1 LFFLGVENV
10 LVSNK
15 ETSTKIAMSTMGV
28 PAVTEVYMK
37 AFTSMLEAV
46 LEGLHNST
54 IVDPQC
60 RKVIEAVHSLLPAG
74 DDIAEVAAARTY
86 LERLICISSDMQ
98 EAHRKVGSKS
108 QKQDEARVL
117 ANQEQALI
125 AGVLKTAEERMSSME
140 EQRVEKTTRLEA
152 LNTEVQ
158 ELKTALHE
166 IEEGVKELKSTQSRK
181 QAEAKK
187 LRDNL
192 SESDAS
198 VAQELE
204 VLQQKISAMG
214 LEVGSIIEKMRKLG
228 SPSC

>member
-1 LFFLGVENV
+1 
-10 LVSNK
+10 
-15 ETSTKIAMSTMGV
+15 
-28 PAVTEVYMK
+28 
-37 AFTSMLEAV
+37 MLEAV
-46 LEGLHNST
+46 LEGFHNST

-60 RKVIEAVHSLLPAG
+60 RKGIEAVHSLLSAG

-86 LERLICISSDMQ
+86 LERLICISNDMQ

-125 AGVLKTAEERMSSME
+125 AGVLKTVEEKMSSME

-158 ELKTALHE
+158 ELKTSLHE
-166 IEEGVKELKSTQSRK
+166 IEEGIKELKSTQSRK